1 VGLFDFWKD
10 KGDDVI
16 EDQEK
21 AAEDIKSHVE
31 AADVKVD
38 DLSVAYNDG
47 VVELE
52 GKAAS
57 AEDKERAVITAGN
70 IKGVGEV
77 NADKLD
83 APAEDTGVEYYTIE
97 SGDTLSALAKKY
109 YGDAMQ
115 YTRIFEANRGIISDP
130 DKIYPGQKIRIPKA
144 G

>member
-1 VGLFDFWKD
+1 MGLFDFWKD

-21 AAEDIKSHVE
+21 AADDIKNHVE

-38 DLSVAYNDG
+38 DLNVAYNDG
-47 VVELE
+47 VVDLE
-52 GKAAS
+52 GTAAS
-57 AEDKERAVITAGN
+57 AEDMERAVIAAGN
-70 IKGVGEV
+70 IKGVEEV
-77 NADKLD
+77 KADKLS

-144 G
+144 V